1 MNYTEILRNL
11 RERKKLTQRE
21 IGKIL
26 GITRSVYSD
35 YELDLKNIP
44 IKHLNTLA
52 NFYQVSIDFLFC
64 LTDKKRHLN
73 AKEEIDATV
82 SGQRLKELR
91 KGLKLSA
98 KHLGDILGITD
109 GAIYS
114 YEKGKRVI
122 NSPYLYDICKKYK
135 ISADYLLGKI
145 DSPKYLK

>member
-21 IGKIL
+21 IGEML

-73 AKEEIDATV
+73 VKEEIDAIV

-98 KHLGDILGITD
+98 KNLGDILGITD